1 MVQNAAEG
9 KKDVRS
15 VTAEQGCSHTELLI
29 VGDSNKLVYLTF
41 FTGDY
46 MYNSGFTFFSTFF
59 LFAILITSTLL
70 RDLRAL
76 YSRSG

>member
-1 MVQNAAEG
+1 MVQNSAEG

-15 VTAEQGCSHTELLI
+15 VNAELLI

>member
-1 MVQNAAEG
+1 MVQNSAEG

-15 VTAEQGCSHTELLI
+15 VNAELLI

-59 LFAILITSTLL
+59 LQRNGLL
-70 RDLRAL
+70 CCL
-76 YSRSG
+76 